1 MKSFVRFALRV
12 LVLLLVALIS
22 ALTAMR
28 FAIHGREVSI
38 PNLVG
43 KTPIEAH
50 RLTDDS
56 GLSLISERQYYSE
69 TIPEGRIIS
78 QIPAVGTRVRE
89 GWQVRVAES
98 LGKQR
103 VEIPN
108 VLGQTQRAAELNL
121 QSRGLDVAS
130 TASLQLSGVM
140 TDAVVA
146 QDPPPA
152 ASGVS
157 APDVS
162 LLVATSSDLPAFVMP
177 SFSGQTLAHA
187 SAAIIGAG
195 WKATSISSTVASV
208 GSLGNPQSAMIVS
221 QTPAAG
227 SKIVLGAPISFVVR

>member
-43 KTPIEAH
+43 KTPIEA
-50 RLTDDS
+50 RRTADDS
-56 GLSLISERQYYSE
+56 GLSLISERQYYSD

-78 QIPAVGTRVRE
+78 QIPAAGTRVRE

-140 TDAVVA
+140 TDAVIA

-157 APDVS
+157 APNVS
-162 LLVATSSDLPAFVMP
+162 LLVATASDQPAFVMP
-177 SFSGQTLAHA
+177 SFSGQTLARA
-187 SAAIIGAG
+187 SAAIIAAG
-195 WKATSISSTVASV
+195 WKATSISSAVTSV
-208 GSLGNPQSAMIVS
+208 GSSGNPQSATIVS
-221 QTPAAG
+221 QTPTTG
-227 SKIVLGAPISFVVR
+227 SKIVLGAPISFVAR